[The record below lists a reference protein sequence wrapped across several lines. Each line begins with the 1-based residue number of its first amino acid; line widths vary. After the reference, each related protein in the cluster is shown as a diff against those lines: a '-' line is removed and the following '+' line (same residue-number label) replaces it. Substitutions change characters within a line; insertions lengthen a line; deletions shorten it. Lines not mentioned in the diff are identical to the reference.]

1 MPPPRV
7 LRIFNRYERYGE
19 EDVARR
25 VHAELAEVMEADWFE
40 SSTTEFLGKSFGSR
54 LVAPFAAIHNWS
66 ICERLRAAQRE
77 RDYVAWEIHNIFPAL
92 SPSVY
97 TAAFELGVPIVHFL
111 HNYRLGCVNGQFL
124 NHGTECTQYSQ

>member
-40 SSTTEFLGKSFGSR
+40 SSTAELLGKSFRSR

-66 ICERLRAAQRE
+66 ICERLREAHRE
-77 RDYVAWEIHNIFPAL
+77 RAYVAWEIDNNFPAL

-111 HNYRLGCVNGQFL
+111 HNFRLACVNGQFL
-124 NHGTECTQYSQ
+124 NHGTECTQYLQ